1 MELFFFFLLLL
12 FQMELNFIFTKKKR
26 KEDSI
31 AVAKIS
37 YRITCEKYESNTF
50 SYALF
55 TKKKTLA
62 FSLIY
67 VF

>member
-1 MELFFFFLLLL
+1 LLL
-12 FQMELNFIFTKKKR
+12 FQTEINFIFTKKKR

-50 SYALF
+50 SYALI
-55 TKKKTLA
+55 TQKKKTLA